1 MLPLALIFG
10 ALGAFAGSDMVST
23 KETGRKKNQLI
34 CIPKWLLT
42 ANSTFAGRNASGG
55 SEKECQNIVHFME
68 A

>member
-1 MLPLALIFG
+1 MLPLALILG

-23 KETGRKKNQLI
+23 KETGVKKNQLI

-42 ANSTFAGRNASGG
+42 TFAGRNASDG
-55 SEKECQNIVHFME
+55 SEKKCQNIVHFME